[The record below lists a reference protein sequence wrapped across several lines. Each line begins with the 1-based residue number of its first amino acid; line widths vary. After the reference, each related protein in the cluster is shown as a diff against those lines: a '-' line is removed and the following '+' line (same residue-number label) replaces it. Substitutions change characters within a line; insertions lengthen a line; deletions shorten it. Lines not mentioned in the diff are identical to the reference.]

1 MNNER
6 TTVTVDFDGRQAT
19 EQLKSLGTEYSKL
32 RKETE
37 KAYAANDHESVAKG
51 EMAMG
56 KLQSRMKSLRKE
68 SKDITG
74 VLNNL
79 SGSSLPELIAAEKK
93 LQTMLN
99 PKKIKRN
106 STEWNKITSELRLVT
121 TEKKNLRAEM
131 RGMDKNLSS
140 SNNKIKDL
148 VKSLVMWGGG
158 MALAQK
164 AGQGIINILRSS
176 VKAYDEFEVGSKK
189 LSSLTKL
196 QGKDLEWLQEQAKQT
211 SVATIE
217 NGIRVKQSANDI
229 LDAYTLIGSQKPE
242 LLKNKEALHEVTKE
256 AIILSEA
263 ASMQLEPA
271 AAALTNSLN
280 QFNTGAK
287 DSRRY
292 INALAAGSQAGAGNI
307 EYLSKAVE
315 NSGTTASMMN
325 LEFEDL
331 IALIE
336 TAAPKFSDAS
346 QAGNSLDKVMMKMQ
360 AKQIG
365 YKDGVFDMNKALEE
379 LSIRFNKGEMASQI
393 FGEEH
398 AKMVKVLVQGKDE
411 FNRYKNAVTDTEVA
425 LEQAATNTDTR
436 TAKRQQRLNQLQL
449 IRIELGEKLLPLV
462 GTFTG
467 AGISLLKVTSS
478 ILDFLYQY
486 KFSIAS
492 LITSRV
498 LYKSI
503 KIAHLLLDKQIL
515 LTGKEN
521 ILQMVAKRI
530 ATQAQIL
537 LSGKASMAQKRV
549 LVATK
554 ATNMAMKSTPWGLIA
569 SLAVSAGM
577 AIYEYVKNSD
587 KLSESQQRL
596 VDIEKRHNEE
606 LGNQTGKMAALFAQI
621 KKTNPGT
628 EKRIELV
635 DKLATAFP
643 DLIDKQKL
651 YKSGLKDLETAERNY
666 SKALE
671 EKIRLKINEDK
682 FAAVVS
688 EQMKKEE
695 EILAKEVETAKIRK
709 EISELTAKG
718 GFFNELKA
726 GDLRND
732 SIQTGLA
739 ISKLKNEIIELGKQ
753 KEDINFN
760 INSTTTK
767 KENNSTSGYA
777 PMLTITEFDEKA
789 YDDAIE
795 KQIIKELD
803 AEEKRIKANKKA
815 SEKIKEY
822 RESVLRNSLSAVNK
836 ENAAFNDRL
845 KKAGLFG
852 KKKKKFTAQDHKIL
866 EALEKEHQAKID
878 KIDSDAITK
887 YLSEKKKTQEGELQD
902 LHIKQAEELAVFEG
916 TAEEKKAL
924 QTKQQ
929 EDEKELLSSH
939 LTELITLGQK
949 LLSDGQLEGLSLS
962 DSILSDEEKK
972 ELKEKLNELKE
983 EKAKLTGKANTEES
997 STKIDVLGMS
1007 QDDWDSFQT
1016 NLENGKFG
1024 IEELQA
1030 SVKILSSVFSMYDK
1044 IQSAAENKSLKK
1056 YQKNTSK
1063 KKKALEGQLKS
1074 GKISKE
1080 KYNSSIEALD
1090 HQLDAKKAEIEQKQ
1104 AKRQKAIAIVDTII
1118 NTAVGVA
1125 AALKVAPP
1133 LGFVLAGITAGMG
1146 AAQLALIASQPLP
1159 GKEKGG
1165 HLVTRE
1171 DGKQYQASVE
1181 PDKRGYISKPTVI
1194 VGESGDEFVMN
1205 NDTVKNPT
1213 IKPLIDTI
1221 DMAQKNGTV
1230 ASLNLPAVLSS
1241 QNNVKGRET
1250 GGFLDNEG
1258 SIPPLPSSQSEASS
1272 SSYDEIL
1279 AALNLLTR
1287 VVQNKKL
1294 ELPWYGRGGIAEKMK
1309 QAKVYESKTK
1319 F

>member
-1 MNNER
+1 MNNEK
-6 TTVTVDFDGRQAT
+6 TTVSVDFDGRQAT

-37 KAYAANDHESVAKG
+37 AAYAANDHEAVAKG

-56 KLQSRMKSLRKE
+56 KLQSRIKSLRKE

-79 SGSSLPELIAAEKK
+79 SGSSLPELTKAEKK
-93 LQTMLN
+93 LQSMLN

-106 STEWNKITSELRLVT
+106 SDKWNEIAGQLRLVT
-121 TEKKNLRAEM
+121 TEKKKLRAEM
-131 RGMDKNLSS
+131 RGMDTQLTSSKNKIGGLGKNIAMWVGGLGLAAKATQLLSS
-140 SNNKIKDL
+140 E
-148 VKSLVMWGGG
+148 VR
-158 MALAQK
+158 A
-164 AGQGIINILRSS
+164 S
-176 VKAYDEFEVGSKK
+176 VDSYQTYEDASAR
-189 LSSLTKL
+189 LSSLTKF
-196 QGKDLEWLQEQAKQT
+196 QGQNLEYLKNMAKET
-211 SVATIE
+211 SVSTLE
-217 NGIRVKQSANDI
+217 NGIVVKQSANDI
-229 LDAYTLIGSQKPE
+229 LDAYTMIGSQKPE
-242 LLKNKEALHEVTKE
+242 LLKNKEALHSVTEE

-263 ASMQLEPA
+263 AKMKLEPSSK
-271 AAALTNSLN
+271 ALTNSLN
-280 QFNTGAK
+280 QFNASA
-287 DSRRY
+287 DQSRRF
-292 INALAAGSQAGAGNI
+292 INVLAAGSQEGAGDI
-307 EYLSKAVE
+307 EYLSKAIE
-315 NSGTTASMMN
+315 TSGTTAKMMN
-325 LEFEDL
+325 LEYEDL
-331 IALIE
+331 VALIE
-336 TAAPKFSDAS
+336 TSAPKFSDAG
-346 QAGNSLDKVMMKMQ
+346 QAGNSLDKVLMKMK

-379 LSIRFNKGEMASQI
+379 LAVRFGKGEMASQI

-398 AKMVKVLVQGKDE
+398 AKMVEVLVQGKDE
-411 FNRYKNAVTDTEVA
+411 FNRYKTAVTDTNTA
-425 LEQAATNTDTR
+425 IEQAAINTNTQSSR
-436 TAKRQQRLNQLQL
+436 AKQRENELQL
-449 IRIELGEKLLPLV
+449 IRIELGEKLVPV
-462 GTFTG
+462 IDAFTT
-467 AGISLLKVTSS
+467 AQISAFKV
-478 ILDFLYQY
+478 IREV
-486 KFSIAS
+486 FSIVSKYKMSITTLVAS
-492 LITSRV
+492 LILLKTV
-498 LYKSI
+498 KH
-503 KIAHLLLDKQIL
+503 AQLLLDKKIL
-515 LTGKEN
+515 LT
-521 ILQMVAKRI
+521 
-530 ATQAQIL
+530 
-537 LSGKASMAQKRV
+537 
-549 LVATK
+549 TK

-577 AIYEYVKNSD
+577 AIYEYVKNAD

-760 INSTTTK
+760 VNTTSTTTK

-777 PMLTITEFDEKA
+777 PILTITEFDEKA

-803 AEEKRIKANKKA
+803 AQEKRIKANKKA
-815 SEKIKEY
+815 SETIKEY
-822 RESVLRNSLSAVNK
+822 RESVLRNSLSAIDK

-845 KKAGLFG
+845 KKADLFG
-852 KKKKKFTAQDHKIL
+852 KKKKKFTAQDHKVL
-866 EALEKEHQAKID
+866 EALEKEHQAKLD

-887 YLSEKKKTQEGELQD
+887 YLSEKKKAQEGELQD

-929 EDEKELLSSH
+929 EDEKELLSKH

-962 DSILSDEEKK
+962 DSILSEEEKEEIINRIK
-972 ELKEKLNELKE
+972 TLKE
-983 EKAKLTGKANTEES
+983 ERAKLNGKEGQDDKKEKS
-997 STKIDVLGMS
+997 GLSEVDVLGMTPEK
-1007 QDDWDSFQT
+1007 WDEFYEHLKDGKLG
-1016 NLENGKFG
+1016 LED
-1024 IEELQA
+1024 LQ
-1030 SVKILSSVFSMYDK
+1030 SGVKLLHATFSLYDK
-1044 IQSAAENKSLKK
+1044 FQSAAENKSLKK

-1171 DGKQYQASVE
+1171 DGKQYQASVD

-1287 VVQNKKL
+1287 VVQDKKL

>member
-1 MNNER
+1 MNSEK
-6 TTVTVDFDGRQAT
+6 TTVTVDFDGRAAG
-19 EQLKSLGTEYSKL
+19 EQLKTLATEAAKA
-32 RKETE
+32 KMEIA
-37 KAYAANDHESVAKG
+37 KAYEANDAEAAAKG
-51 EMAMG
+51 EVALAKVQG
-56 KLQSRMKSLRKE
+56 RMKSLRTE
-68 SKDITG
+68 SVDITKT
-74 VLNNL
+74 LNNL
-79 SGSSLPELIAAEKK
+79 SGSTLPELTKAEKK
-93 LQTMLN
+93 LRAMLSS
-99 PKKIKRN
+99 KSIKRN
-106 STEWNKITSELRLVT
+106 SKEWKNVSGKLQLVA
-121 TEKKNLRAEM
+121 TEKKKVRAEM
-131 RGMDKNLSS
+131 RGMNTQLSS
-140 SNNKIKDL
+140 SKNKIGGL
-148 VKSLVMWGGG
+148 GKSLAMWVGGLG
-158 MALAQK
+158 LAAK
-164 AGQGIINILRSS
+164 ATQLLSS
-176 VKAYDEFEVGSKK
+176 EVKASVDSFQTYEDAAAK
-189 LSSLTKL
+189 LSSLTKF
-196 QGKDLEWLQEQAKQT
+196 QGQNLEYLKQMAKET
-211 SVATIE
+211 SVSTLE
-217 NGIRVKQSANDI
+217 NGIVVKQSANDI
-229 LDAYTLIGSQKPE
+229 LDAYTMIGSQKPE
-242 LLKNKEALHEVTKE
+242 LLKNKEALHSVTEE

-263 ASMQLEPA
+263 AKMELEPSSK
-271 AAALTNSLN
+271 ALTNSLN
-280 QFNTGAK
+280 QFNASA
-287 DSRRY
+287 DQSRRF
-292 INALAAGSQAGAGNI
+292 INVLAAGSQEGAGDI
-307 EYLSKAVE
+307 EYLSKAIE
-315 NSGTTASMMN
+315 TSGTTAKMMN
-325 LEFEDL
+325 LEYEDL
-331 IALIE
+331 VALIE
-336 TAAPKFSDAS
+336 TSAPKFSDAG
-346 QAGNSLDKVMMKMQ
+346 QAGNSLDKVLMKMK

-379 LSIRFNKGEMASQI
+379 LAIRFGKGEMASQI

-398 AKMVKVLVQGKDE
+398 AKMVEVLVQGKDE
-411 FNRYKNAVTDTEVA
+411 FNRYKTAVTDTNTA
-425 LEQAATNTDTR
+425 IEQAAINTNTQSSR
-436 TAKRQQRLNQLQL
+436 AKQRENELQL
-449 IRIELGEKLLPLV
+449 IRIELGEKLIPVIDAFTTAQISAFKVIREVFSIVSKYKMSITTLV
-462 GTFTG
+462 
-467 AGISLLKVTSS
+467 ASLALLK
-478 ILDFLYQY
+478 
-486 KFSIAS
+486 AS
-492 LITSRV
+492 
-498 LYKSI
+498 KH
-503 KIAHLLLDKQIL
+503 ANLLLDRKIL
-515 LTGKEN
+515 LSGKEN

-577 AIYEYVKNSD
+577 AIYEYVKNAD

-651 YKSGLKDLETAERNY
+651 YKGSLKDLETAERNY

-739 ISKLKNEIIELGKQ
+739 ISKLKNEIIELEQQ
-753 KEDINFN
+753 KGEINF
-760 INSTTTK
+760 SVKTVTTTK
-767 KENNSTSGYA
+767 TEEDDGSSDGSI
-777 PMLTITEFDEKA
+777 LT
-789 YDDAIE
+789 
-795 KQIIKELD
+795 D
-803 AEEKRIKANKKA
+803 AEKKAQEKRIKEAKNVQEKRVKTESKT

-822 RESVLRNSLSAVNK
+822 RESVLRNSLFAIDK

-845 KKAGLFG
+845 KKADLFG
-852 KKKKKFTAQDHKIL
+852 KKKKKFTAKDHKVL
-866 EALEKEHQAKID
+866 EALEKEHQAKLD

-962 DSILSDEEKK
+962 NSILSEEEKK

-983 EKAKLTGKANTEES
+983 EKAKLTGKVNTEES
-997 STKIDVLGMS
+997 STKVDVLGMS

-1063 KKKALEGQLKS
+1063 KKKALERQLKS
-1074 GKISKE
+1074 GKISQE

-1118 NTAVGVA
+1118 NTAVGVS
-1125 AALKVAPP
+1125 AALKIAPP

-1165 HLVTRE
+1165 RLVTRD
-1171 DGKQYQASVE
+1171 DGKQYQASID
-1181 PDKRGYISKPTVI
+1181 PDKRGYVSKPTVI

-1213 IKPLIDTI
+1213 IKPIIDTI
-1221 DMAQKNGTV
+1221 DMAQRNGTV

-1258 SIPPLPSSQSEASS
+1258 SIPPPSPSRNEDS

-1294 ELPWYGRGGIAEKMK
+1294 ELPWYGTGGIAEKIK
-1309 QAKVYESKTK
+1309 KAKIYESKTK

>member
-1 MNNER
+1 MNNEK
-6 TTVTVDFDGRQAT
+6 TTVSVDFDGRQAT

-37 KAYAANDHESVAKG
+37 AAYAANDHEAVAKG

-79 SGSSLPELIAAEKK
+79 SGSSLPELTKAEKK
-93 LQTMLN
+93 LQSMLN

-106 STEWNKITSELRLVT
+106 SDKWNEIASQLRLVT
-121 TEKKNLRAEM
+121 TEKKKLRKEM
-131 RGMDKNLSS
+131 RGMDTQLSS
-140 SNNKIKDL
+140 SKNKIGGL
-148 VKSLVMWGGG
+148 GKSLAMWVGGLG
-158 MALAQK
+158 LAAK
-164 AGQGIINILRSS
+164 ATQLLSS
-176 VKAYDEFEVGSKK
+176 EVKASVDSFQTYEDAAAK
-189 LSSLTKL
+189 LSSLTKF
-196 QGKDLEWLQEQAKQT
+196 QGQNLEYLKQMAKET
-211 SVATIE
+211 SVSTLE
-217 NGIRVKQSANDI
+217 NGIVVKQSANDI
-229 LDAYTLIGSQKPE
+229 LDAYTMIGSQKPE
-242 LLKNKEALHEVTKE
+242 LLKNKEALHSVTEE

-263 ASMQLEPA
+263 AKMELEPSSK
-271 AAALTNSLN
+271 ALTNSLN
-280 QFNTGAK
+280 QFNASA
-287 DSRRY
+287 DQSRRF
-292 INALAAGSQAGAGNI
+292 INVLAAGSQEGAGDI
-307 EYLSKAVE
+307 EYLSKAIE
-315 NSGTTASMMN
+315 TSGTTAKMMN
-325 LEFEDL
+325 LEYEDL
-331 IALIE
+331 VALIE
-336 TAAPKFSDAS
+336 TSAPKFSDAG
-346 QAGNSLDKVMMKMQ
+346 QAGNSLDKVLMKMK

-379 LSIRFNKGEMASQI
+379 LAVRFGKGEMASQI

-398 AKMVKVLVQGKDE
+398 AKMVEVLVQGKDE
-411 FNRYKNAVTDTEVA
+411 FNRYKTAVTDTNTA
-425 LEQAATNTDTR
+425 IEQAAINTNTQSSR
-436 TAKRQQRLNQLQL
+436 AKQRENELQL
-449 IRIELGEKLLPLV
+449 IRIELGEKLVPVIDAFTTAQISAFKVIREVFSIVSKYKMSITTLV
-462 GTFTG
+462 
-467 AGISLLKVTSS
+467 ASLALLK
-478 ILDFLYQY
+478 
-486 KFSIAS
+486 AS
-492 LITSRV
+492 
-498 LYKSI
+498 KH
-503 KIAHLLLDKQIL
+503 AHLLLDRKIL
-515 LTGKEN
+515 LSGKEN

-577 AIYEYVKNSD
+577 AIYEYVKNAD

-651 YKSGLKDLETAERNY
+651 YKGSLKDLETAERNY

-739 ISKLKNEIIELGKQ
+739 ISKLKNEIIELEQQ
-753 KEDINFN
+753 KGEINF
-760 INSTTTK
+760 SVKTVTTTK
-767 KENNSTSGYA
+767 TEEEDDGSSDGSI
-777 PMLTITEFDEKA
+777 LTDAEKKA
-789 YDDAIE
+789 QE
-795 KQIIKELD
+795 KRIKE
-803 AEEKRIKANKKA
+803 AKKVREKRIKAEKKA
-815 SEKIKEY
+815 SDTIKKY

-852 KKKKKFTAQDHKIL
+852 KKKKKFTAQDHKVL
-866 EALEKEHQAKID
+866 EALEKEHQAKLD

-924 QTKQQ
+924 QVKQQ

-962 DSILSDEEKK
+962 DSILSEEEKK

-983 EKAKLTGKANTEES
+983 EKAKLTGKVNTEES
-997 STKIDVLGMS
+997 STKVDVLGMS

-1063 KKKALEGQLKS
+1063 KKKALERQLKS
-1074 GKISKE
+1074 GKISQE

-1118 NTAVGVA
+1118 NTAVGVS
-1125 AALKVAPP
+1125 AALKIAPP

-1165 HLVTRE
+1165 RLVTRD
-1171 DGKQYQASVE
+1171 DGKQYQASID
-1181 PDKRGYISKPTVI
+1181 PDKRGYVSKPTVI

-1213 IKPLIDTI
+1213 IKPIIDTI
-1221 DMAQKNGTV
+1221 DMAQRNGTV

-1258 SIPPLPSSQSEASS
+1258 SIPPPSPSRNEDS

-1294 ELPWYGRGGIAEKMK
+1294 ELPWYGTGGIAEKIK
-1309 QAKVYESKTK
+1309 KAKDFESKTGM
-1319 F
+1319 